1 VLFNPPIVDIVRT
14 HRVLHRKQWGN
25 LVVLENHLS
34 FSVDNEADIK
44 EAILEVG
51 VTRLG
56 LGHDERVV
64 LSRNLPQFFGFFAR
78 YVNRAFTR
86 ELDVVK
92 IEHFVVERL
101 QSSLWEGDQPHGD
114 IESRQPT
121 GSLDQVLQ
129 MIEVDLNVFAAAD
142 SANGRDEANGGIRF

>member
-1 VLFNPPIVDIVRT
+1 
-14 HRVLHRKQWGN
+14 
-25 LVVLENHLS
+25 
-34 FSVDNEADIK
+34 
-44 EAILEVG
+44 

-64 LSRNLPQFFGFFAR
+64 LSRNLPQFFSFFAR
-78 YVNRAFTR
+78 YVNRTFTR
-86 ELDVVK
+86 ELDMVK

-121 GSLDQVLQ
+121 ALTKCCRYSRLILMSLRRR
-129 MIEVDLNVFAAAD
+129 IPRTA
-142 SANGRDEANGGIRF
+142 RDEANGGIRFHYGFLPHWIVTKRPAICRR